1 MKIFRNKQLWT
12 AVFYIWL
19 IALLVLTSM
28 SFPNKI
34 TPEEES
40 GLRWDYFEHFF
51 LYLVIPVLY
60 FFSNGAYLHRLFKQT
75 YYILIMGLIFVSLTE
90 IQQYFIEGRSYNPL
104 DLVLNISG
112 YLTGIPLGRMLQKKL
127 IKSKLI

>member
-34 TPEEES
+34 TPEEEP

-51 LYLVIPVLY
+51 LYLAIPIFY
-60 FFSNGAYLHRLFKQT
+60 
-75 YYILIMGLIFVSLTE
+75 FVSEGASLNRLIKKAYQIFLLGLLFACLTE
-90 IQQYFIEGRSYNPL
+90 FQQYFIEGRSFNPV
-104 DLVLNISG
+104 DLALNLSG
-112 YLTGIPLGRMLQKKL
+112 FITGVPIGRILSRKL
-127 IKSKLI
+127 YIV